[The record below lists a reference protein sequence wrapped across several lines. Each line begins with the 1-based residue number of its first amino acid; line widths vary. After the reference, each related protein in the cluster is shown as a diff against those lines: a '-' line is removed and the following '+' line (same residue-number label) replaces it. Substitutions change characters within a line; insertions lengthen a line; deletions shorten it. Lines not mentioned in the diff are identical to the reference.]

1 MNADLRERQQALE
14 IRNLAVHYGNSSHW
28 VLQDFD
34 LTVRP
39 GEFVVIIGPS
49 GCGKSTLLRLIAGFT
64 QLQQGEIII
73 GKRVAATAGGVCIP
87 PEKRDVGFVFQSYA
101 LWPHMTVKANIAFPL
116 EQRRFTTLQ
125 REQRVDE
132 VIMKFGLKE
141 YQHRYPAEL
150 SGGQRQR
157 VALARALVGQ
167 PALLLMDEPL
177 SSLDVALRKKIQD
190 ELLIMHREWQPTV
203 LYVTHDQDEAVKLA
217 DRLIVL
223 HEGKIQQAGTPYD
236 IFHSPNNPF
245 VANFFG
251 EVNELSGSVVE
262 NQGNGYSRIRI
273 GDHTFILTRT
283 QSFLDCGERV
293 RVFIRP
299 SWVELQ
305 EREDVSN
312 ARITGSRFMGA
323 YTDYSLEWQ
332 GIPLRVSTQISISKR
347 VGDSIF
353 VQVKDAWS
361 IKEDEI

>member
-1 MNADLRERQQALE
+1 MNADFRERQQALT
-14 IRNLAVHYGNSSHW
+14 IRKLAVRYSNSSQW

-34 LTVRP
+34 LAVRS

-64 QLQQGEIII
+64 QLQQGEIVI

-87 PEKRDVGFVFQSYA
+87 PEERDVGFVFQSYA
-101 LWPHMTVKANIAFPL
+101 LWPHMTVKANITFPL
-116 EQRRFTTLQ
+116 EQKRFTALQ

-132 VIMKFGLKE
+132 AIMKFGLQE
-141 YQHRYPAEL
+141 HQHRYPAEL

-177 SSLDVALRKKIQD
+177 SSLDVALRKRIQD
-190 ELLIMHREWQPTV
+190 ELLIMHKEWQPAV

-223 HEGKIQQAGTPYD
+223 NEGKIQQAGTPYD
-236 IFHSPNNPF
+236 IFHSPNNSF

-251 EVNELSGSVVE
+251 EVNELVGSVVE
-262 NQGNGYSRIRI
+262 NQGNGLSCIRI
-273 GDHTFILTRT
+273 GDHIFILART
-283 QSFLDCGERV
+283 QSSLTSGERV

-299 SWVELQ
+299 SWVDIQ
-305 EREDVSN
+305 EREDMSN
-312 ARITGSRFMGA
+312 ARITDSRFMGA

-332 GIPLRVSTQISISKR
+332 GIPLRVSTQNTISKR

-353 VQVKDAWS
+353 LKVKDAWS
-361 IKEDEI
+361 IKTSE